1 MKSSV
6 LRVLTA
12 VLCATCTSTTI
23 SHSADGRQEYV
34 KSVVDTAIQPV
45 MKQYGIP
52 GMAVGLIVA
61 GRSYVFDYGVASL
74 ETRAPVTHDTLFE
87 IGSVSKTFTAAL
99 ASYAQVNGQLNLSD
113 KTSQYLPTLRGSRFG
128 DVSLLNLGTHTP
140 GGLPLQVPENVRN
153 MNQLMKYFED
163 WQPTYAPGTYR
174 TYANPGIGML
184 GLITAKSMHQD
195 FDMLMERRF
204 FPALGMTS
212 SYINVPKAKLAN
224 YAQGYSSNGAPIRMA
239 DAVLSAEAY
248 GVRTTA
254 TDMIRFVEANMK
266 LVKLDAKLQSAVT
279 ATHTGYFKVGEM
291 TQDLIWEQYSY
302 PVDLRTLLVGNSP
315 ALIFNATPVLQL
327 TPPQEP
333 REDVLI
339 NKTGSTNGFGT
350 YVAFIPERKT
360 GIIILAN
367 KNYPIDDRVT
377 IAHRILTEL
386 PQD

>member
-1 MKSSV
+1 
-6 LRVLTA
+6 
-12 VLCATCTSTTI
+12 
-23 SHSADGRQEYV
+23 
-34 KSVVDTAIQPV
+34 
-45 MKQYGIP
+45 
-52 GMAVGLIVA
+52 
-61 GRSYVFDYGVASL
+61 
-74 ETRAPVTHDTLFE
+74 
-87 IGSVSKTFTAAL
+87 
-99 ASYAQVNGQLNLSD
+99 
-113 KTSQYLPTLRGSRFG
+113 
-128 DVSLLNLGTHTP
+128 
-140 GGLPLQVPENVRN
+140 
-153 MNQLMKYFED
+153 
-163 WQPTYAPGTYR
+163 
-174 TYANPGIGML
+174 
-184 GLITAKSMHQD
+184 
-195 FDMLMERRF
+195 
-204 FPALGMTS
+204 MTN
-212 SYINVPKAKLAN
+212 SYINVPKAKLGN

-327 TPPQEP
+327 TPPQKP

-377 IAHRILTEL
+377 TAHRILTEL